1 MRDVIIPTDATA
13 RFNTAVDAV
22 VDAGR
27 GTSGFILAHG
37 QAGRGK
43 SVAADQY
50 HYQRGGAYVRV
61 WEGWTQAAFLQRVL
75 FEVRGKNG
83 DLPRMSAD
91 RCKQAIV
98 ELLERDRKPIFV
110 DEADRLAIGRI
121 EDLRDILEM
130 TGAPIILIGEE
141 GIFGL
146 LSERRRVW
154 SRVAHEVEF
163 GPISAA
169 EVAMYAMKAAALD
182 IPPELCGRI
191 AERAEGD
198 FRLVRNMMLLL
209 EKAAKAAGVKSIA
222 MLPQKKLLPL
232 TGYVH
237 GGCSPVGMKKPFPTW
252 IDETALLTD
261 AFFCSAGRL
270 GAQIGIDPEAL
281 AGYIGAQ
288 FADLTEE

>member
-1 MRDVIIPTDATA
+1 MRDVIIPTEATT
-13 RFNTAVDAV
+13 RFNEAVDAV

-50 HYQRGGAYVRV
+50 HYERGGAYIRV
-61 WEGWTQAAFLQRVL
+61 WEGWRQAAFLQRVL

-83 DLPRMSAD
+83 DLPRLGAD
-91 RCKQAIV
+91 RCKQTIV
-98 ELLERDRKPIFV
+98 DLLERERKPIFV

-141 GIFGL
+141 SIFGL
-146 LSERRRVW
+146 LSERRRIW

-163 GPISAA
+163 GPISPA
-169 EVAMYAMKAAALD
+169 EVGLYAMKAAALD
-182 IPPELCGRI
+182 IPPELCKRL

-198 FRLVRNMMLLL
+198 FRLVRNMMILL
-209 EKAAKAAGVKSIA
+209 EKAAKAAESFKVDEA
-222 MLPQKKLLPL
+222 ML
-232 TGYVH
+232 
-237 GGCSPVGMKKPFPTW
+237 
-252 IDETALLTD
+252 ETV
-261 AFFCSAGRL
+261 
-270 GAQIGIDPEAL
+270 
-281 AGYIGAQ
+281 
-288 FADLTEE
+288 FAARPWRRK